1 MKIKV
6 LKSNKTQF
14 PSYWSPV
21 TIVVK
26 DEEEKG
32 AQKKGLNVYFSKV
45 ADKKLPVDFKGGIIE
60 CKAEDINA
68 PYIYEIKKDEDGKD
82 DYPFIYIKDI
92 VSIAP
97 LKPRANTCTFLV
109 DEEETSETPID
120 STEEV
125 KSTKKAKKDVDL
137 PDDDLPF

>member
-14 PSYWSPV
+14 PSYWAPV

-26 DEEEKG
+26 GEEEKG

-60 CKAEDINA
+60 VKSEDINA
-68 PYIYEIKKDEDGKD
+68 PYIYEIKQTDEGKD

-92 VSIAP
+92 VSISP

-109 DEEETSETPID
+109 DEEDTSETSI
-120 STEEV
+120 EETP
-125 KSTKKAKKDVDL
+125 KETKKGKQVKEEDL